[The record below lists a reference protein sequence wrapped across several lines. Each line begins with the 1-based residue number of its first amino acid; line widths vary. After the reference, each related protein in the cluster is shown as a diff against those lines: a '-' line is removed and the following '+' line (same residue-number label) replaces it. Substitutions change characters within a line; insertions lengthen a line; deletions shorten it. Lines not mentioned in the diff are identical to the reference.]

1 MELWISL
8 TLFSAITF
16 AVADIIT
23 KKFISKYDVS
33 PTQIMFEQY
42 LLTSIVVLVF
52 FLPFIEFSFFYN
64 YYYVFIIKA
73 LCSVTFF
80 AVYYNM
86 LKKYEISIVSPL
98 TNLSP
103 IVLLFFTTTILGEI
117 LTPLQV
123 LGILIT
129 IAATYILEVHHNHHE
144 KKEPHK
150 FHFKELFKKP
160 STFFLQAFIILL
172 MLSLNS
178 IFDKMIFNLGA
189 DIYTNMYFTAVMILF
204 FVSIYFIYKKRFFL
218 RLKNIIEQPQT
229 LSISVVKLLDN
240 FVILNAIM
248 MPTAVLSMIIPLR
261 RTSTLFSSIIG
272 GIIFHEK
279 HMFKKLISVVLML
292 IGISFIVV

>member
-64 YYYVFIIKA
+64 YYYIFIIKA